1 MVPLLPFGY
10 FIVRI
15 LLVED
20 DDLLA
25 AGIRDTLE
33 RALHAVEW
41 VGDGMHAT
49 AALETNAFDLV
60 ILDLGLP
67 GLDGVEVL
75 RRVRAGG
82 ATTPVLVLSARDTA
96 PDRVLGLDAGADDY
110 LVKPFDVDELLAR
123 VRAQQR
129 RLRGAASNV
138 IEHGPLRLDAAAL
151 AVTFNGAPVVLQRRE
166 FMLLQ
171 RLLQSP
177 GQVLSRAQLE
187 EAIYGWDGGVE
198 SNSVDVHIHRLR
210 RKLYPE
216 VIRTVRGL
224 GYIADRPPL
233 ASAA

>member
-1 MVPLLPFGY
+1 M
-10 FIVRI
+10 RI

-33 RALHAVEW
+33 RALYAVEW
-41 VGDGMHAT
+41 VGDGMHAV
-49 AALETNAFDLV
+49 AARDPNAVDLV
-60 ILDLGLP
+60 IRDHGLP

-82 ATTPVLVLSARDTA
+82 ETTPVLVLSARDTA
-96 PDRVLGLDAGADDY
+96 PDRVAGLDAGADDY

-129 RLRGAASNV
+129 RSRGAASNV
-138 IEHGPLRLDAAAL
+138 IEHGRLRLDPAAM
-151 AVTFNGAPVVLQRRE
+151 AVTFDGTPVVLQRRE

-187 EAIYGWDGGVE
+187 EAIYGWDSGVE
-198 SNSVDVHIHRLR
+198 SNSVDVHIHKLR
-210 RKLYPE
+210 KKLYPE
-216 VIRTVRGL
+216 VIRTVRGV
-224 GYIADRPPL
+224 GYIADPPAL